1 MRDVD
6 LTSND
11 LATLNEA
18 ANREWAPCR
27 WNCPVHADVREY
39 IENAARGDFAGA
51 VDVIRENLPF
61 ATICGRICHHPCE
74 ANCRRN
80 DVDAPV
86 AIREVK
92 RYVAELAGAKAT
104 VHKAPRQ
111 DKARVAIVGGGPAG
125 LSAALVLAQDGLSPD
140 RVREIPRRRRNSRHG
155 HSEIPPAA
163 GCNPDG
169 CGLDLRHG
177 VELVTGVE
185 VGKDKTIAQ
194 LQKEGFAAVLI
205 ATGLAL
211 SRTLPLPGGDHKRV
225 LPVLKFLEALAFD
238 RAPDIGKNVLVIGG
252 GNVAVDAAR
261 SAVRMGATVRM
272 MMLEDEKEM
281 PAWSW
286 EQDEAREEGI
296 SIHSSARAR
305 SRCSSRMGRSSASRR
320 GRSRGFLMKAR
331 ILPART
337 TTAT

>member
-1 MRDVD
+1 M
-6 LTSND
+6 
-11 LATLNEA
+11 
-18 ANREWAPCR
+18 
-27 WNCPVHADVREY
+27 
-39 IENAARGDFAGA
+39 
-51 VDVIRENLPF
+51 
-61 ATICGRICHHPCE
+61 
-74 ANCRRN
+74 
-80 DVDAPV
+80 
-86 AIREVK
+86 
-92 RYVAELAGAKAT
+92 
-104 VHKAPRQ
+104 
-111 DKARVAIVGGGPAG
+111 
-125 LSAALVLAQDGLSPD
+125 
-140 RVREIPRRRRNSRHG
+140 
-155 HSEIPPAA
+155 
-163 GCNPDG
+163 
-169 CGLDLRHG
+169 
-177 VELVTGVE
+177 ELVTGVE

-296 SIHSSARAR
+296 SFIH
-305 SRCSSRMGRSSASRR
+305 RR
-320 GRSRGFLMKAR
+320 GPIEVLVKDGQIVGLKAR
-331 ILPART
+331 KVTRVFDEAGNSPRRT